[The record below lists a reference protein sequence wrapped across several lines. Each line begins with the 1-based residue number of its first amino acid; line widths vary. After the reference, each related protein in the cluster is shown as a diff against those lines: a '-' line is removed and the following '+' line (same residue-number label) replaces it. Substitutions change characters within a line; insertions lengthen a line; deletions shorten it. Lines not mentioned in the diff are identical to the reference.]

1 MILLLN
7 CYFSDLEKVAAGI
20 GHKLVFIFQATT
32 TLVTGIIVGFVY
44 LWQLTLL
51 IIGCAP
57 IFIIVSGFVQYVSI
71 KS

>member
-1 MILLLN
+1 MLLLN
-7 CYFSDLEKVAAGI
+7 CYCSDLEKVAAGI
-20 GHKLVFIFQATT
+20 GHKLAFIFQATA
-32 TLVTGIIVGFVY
+32 TLITGIIVGFVY

-57 IFIIVSGFVQYVSI
+57 IFIIASGFVEYVSV